1 MVKWTD
7 RQTLTVFARANMRFE
22 VIDHRKTADPI
33 GRILYAEG
41 EVELSYQ
48 DGGKTLKVF
57 ITDPKTP
64 DEQFWREYKKDLKHY
79 GV

>member
-1 MVKWTD
+1 
-7 RQTLTVFARANMRFE
+7 MRFE
-22 VIDHRKTADPI
+22 VIDHRSANPI

-41 EVELSYQ
+41 KVELSYQ

-57 ITDPKTP
+57 ITDSPKTP
-64 DEQFWREYKKDLKHY
+64 DEQFWKEYKKDLKHY